1 MPRKPRQL
9 PAQNTLPYLLLTLTA
24 LCGEYPIRQISHLP
38 GGSAYL
44 ESVVTAL
51 RRDGLLR
58 TFSKDGLRGL
68 RLTSSAKRLLLADAP
83 EWFSAYLTG
92 SSEPNKL
99 KSEIPRRLR
108 LHRMAEIL
116 TIMHNADI
124 PAFPWE
130 KAPFSA
136 ASQSAAIPAYYTSR
150 EVKELGPQGAKI
162 KSSRATGILLT
173 DGGIF
178 LTYNTA
184 KAQMKWEYKAELR
197 FKALLQTEGVMPDA
211 EISGIVFGSSM
222 EQLSILTQPD
232 AHSYF
237 LLDGSFPHFYY
248 LTNDRYGEAIL
259 RLLCD
264 TQQRR
269 TLDAIL
275 ADGLHEGI
283 PNWRVENDAIDS
295 EGNPVLFAYS
305 DKGTYGTAGFMS
317 RKELTEVLD
326 LVPDIRK
333 HSGTILG
340 ELDHQVICIPPKTR
354 FNGNLA
360 VYGASGSKKTRAFCV
375 NMILQCAARKSS
387 LVICDPKSE
396 LYEKTSEYLRDQ
408 GYTVRVFN
416 LVTPSASDS
425 WNCLAEVGG
434 QELMAQLFCDVIIKN
449 TGGEER
455 DHFWDSAEMNL
466 LKALVLYVSTSYPKK
481 KQNIGEVYQLIA
493 ASSEQELNALFGVL
507 PVTHPAKAP
516 YSIFKQASEG
526 VRGGVIIG
534 LGSRLQVFQNRDI
547 RNITSYNEID
557 LELPGKQPCAY
568 YCITSDQD
576 STFDFLSSLFLSFV
590 FIRLVRYADEHCPG
604 GELPVPVHVLGEELC
619 ACGVIPDLSRKISV
633 IRSRNLSMSCVFQ
646 NLAGLQNRYPYNQ
659 WQEILGNCDVQL
671 FLGCTDA
678 LTAEFIS
685 DRTGEASISV
695 TSKAK
700 QLGTWRVSNYTPEYR
715 ETSGVGRRK
724 LMTMDEVLRM
734 DIDKALILIRG
745 KNVLE
750 VDKYDY
756 SKHPEAKKLRPSKAA
771 SHVPAWRANQPQEKQ
786 TPSAPPSQ
794 AAEKKPAQKKKPAPA
809 EKVVAVTKESIM
821 KKKEDT

>member
-1 MPRKPRQL
+1 MPRTPRRL
-9 PAQNTLPYLLLTLTA
+9 PAQNTLSYLLLTLTA
-24 LCGEYPIRQISHLP
+24 LCGEYPISQISRLP
-38 GGSAYL
+38 GGPAYL
-44 ESVVTAL
+44 ESMVTSL
-51 RRDGLLR
+51 RQSGLLH

-68 RLTSSAKRLLLADAP
+68 RLTSPAKRLLLADAP
-83 EWFSAYLTG
+83 QWFSDYLTG

-99 KSEIPRRLR
+99 KSELSRRLR

-136 ASQSAAIPAYYTSR
+136 MVGQNAESPAYYTSR
-150 EVKELGPQGAKI
+150 EIKEIGPQGTKI
-162 KSSRATGILLT
+162 RGSRATGILLT
-173 DGGIF
+173 DDGVF

-197 FKALLQTEGVMPDA
+197 FKALLQTGWVMPDT
-211 EISGIVFGSSM
+211 EISGIVFGSAM
-222 EQLSILTQPD
+222 EQLPILMQPD

-248 LTNDRYGEAIL
+248 LTNDR
-259 RLLCD
+259 
-264 TQQRR
+264 
-269 TLDAIL
+269 
-275 ADGLHEGI
+275 
-283 PNWRVENDAIDS
+283 
-295 EGNPVLFAYS
+295 
-305 DKGTYGTAGFMS
+305 
-317 RKELTEVLD
+317 
-326 LVPDIRK
+326 
-333 HSGTILG
+333 
-340 ELDHQVICIPPKTR
+340 
-354 FNGNLA
+354 
-360 VYGASGSKKTRAFCV
+360 
-375 NMILQCAARKSS
+375 
-387 LVICDPKSE
+387 
-396 LYEKTSEYLRDQ
+396 
-408 GYTVRVFN
+408 
-416 LVTPSASDS
+416 
-425 WNCLAEVGG
+425 
-434 QELMAQLFCDVIIKN
+434 
-449 TGGEER
+449 
-455 DHFWDSAEMNL
+455 
-466 LKALVLYVSTSYPKK
+466 
-481 KQNIGEVYQLIA
+481 
-493 ASSEQELNALFGVL
+493 
-507 PVTHPAKAP
+507 
-516 YSIFKQASEG
+516 
-526 VRGGVIIG
+526 
-534 LGSRLQVFQNRDI
+534 
-547 RNITSYNEID
+547 YNEID

-604 GELPVPVHVLGEELC
+604 GVLPVPVHVLGEELC

-685 DRTGEASISV
+685 DRTGEVSISV

-734 DIDKALILIRG
+734 DVDKALIIIRG

-771 SHVPAWRANQPQEKQ
+771 SHIPAWQTRKPQKKQ
-786 TPSAPPSQ
+786 ASPAPPSQ
-794 AAEKKPAQKKKPAPA
+794 AAEKKPAQKKKPAST
-809 EKVVAVTKESIM
+809 EKVVTVTKESIM
-821 KKKEDT
+821 KKKEGT

>member
-150 EVKELGPQGAKI
+150 EVKEIGPQGAKI

-211 EISGIVFGSSM
+211 EISGIVFGSTM
-222 EQLSILTQPD
+222 EQLS
-232 AHSYF
+232 
-237 LLDGSFPHFYY
+237 
-248 LTNDRYGEAIL
+248 
-259 RLLCD
+259 
-264 TQQRR
+264 
-269 TLDAIL
+269 
-275 ADGLHEGI
+275 
-283 PNWRVENDAIDS
+283 
-295 EGNPVLFAYS
+295 
-305 DKGTYGTAGFMS
+305 
-317 RKELTEVLD
+317 
-326 LVPDIRK
+326 
-333 HSGTILG
+333 
-340 ELDHQVICIPPKTR
+340 
-354 FNGNLA
+354 
-360 VYGASGSKKTRAFCV
+360 
-375 NMILQCAARKSS
+375 
-387 LVICDPKSE
+387 
-396 LYEKTSEYLRDQ
+396 
-408 GYTVRVFN
+408 
-416 LVTPSASDS
+416 
-425 WNCLAEVGG
+425 
-434 QELMAQLFCDVIIKN
+434 
-449 TGGEER
+449 
-455 DHFWDSAEMNL
+455 
-466 LKALVLYVSTSYPKK
+466 
-481 KQNIGEVYQLIA
+481 
-493 ASSEQELNALFGVL
+493 
-507 PVTHPAKAP
+507 
-516 YSIFKQASEG
+516 
-526 VRGGVIIG
+526 
-534 LGSRLQVFQNRDI
+534 
-547 RNITSYNEID
+547 
-557 LELPGKQPCAY
+557 
-568 YCITSDQD
+568 
-576 STFDFLSSLFLSFV
+576 
-590 FIRLVRYADEHCPG
+590 
-604 GELPVPVHVLGEELC
+604 
-619 ACGVIPDLSRKISV
+619 
-633 IRSRNLSMSCVFQ
+633 
-646 NLAGLQNRYPYNQ
+646 
-659 WQEILGNCDVQL
+659 
-671 FLGCTDA
+671 TDA

-794 AAEKKPAQKKKPAPA
+794 AADKKPAQKKKPASA

>member
-24 LCGEYPIRQISHLP
+24 LCGEYPIRQISRLP

-99 KSEIPRRLR
+99 KSEISRRLR

-124 PAFPWE
+124 PSFPWE

-150 EVKELGPQGAKI
+150 EVKEIGPQGAKI

-211 EISGIVFGSSM
+211 EISGIVFGSTM
-222 EQLSILTQPD
+222 EQLPVLMQPD
-232 AHSYF
+232 ARSYF

-295 EGNPVLFAYS
+295 EGNPVLFAYYHRRS
-305 DKGTYGTAGFMS
+305 FRLYC
-317 RKELTEVLD
+317 R
-326 LVPDIRK
+326 
-333 HSGTILG
+333 HSG
-340 ELDHQVICIPPKTR
+340 
-354 FNGNLA
+354 
-360 VYGASGSKKTRAFCV
+360 
-375 NMILQCAARKSS
+375 
-387 LVICDPKSE
+387 
-396 LYEKTSEYLRDQ
+396 
-408 GYTVRVFN
+408 
-416 LVTPSASDS
+416 
-425 WNCLAEVGG
+425 
-434 QELMAQLFCDVIIKN
+434 
-449 TGGEER
+449 
-455 DHFWDSAEMNL
+455 
-466 LKALVLYVSTSYPKK
+466 
-481 KQNIGEVYQLIA
+481 
-493 ASSEQELNALFGVL
+493 
-507 PVTHPAKAP
+507 
-516 YSIFKQASEG
+516 
-526 VRGGVIIG
+526 
-534 LGSRLQVFQNRDI
+534 
-547 RNITSYNEID
+547 
-557 LELPGKQPCAY
+557 
-568 YCITSDQD
+568 
-576 STFDFLSSLFLSFV
+576 
-590 FIRLVRYADEHCPG
+590 
-604 GELPVPVHVLGEELC
+604 
-619 ACGVIPDLSRKISV
+619 
-633 IRSRNLSMSCVFQ
+633 
-646 NLAGLQNRYPYNQ
+646 
-659 WQEILGNCDVQL
+659 
-671 FLGCTDA
+671 
-678 LTAEFIS
+678 
-685 DRTGEASISV
+685 
-695 TSKAK
+695 
-700 QLGTWRVSNYTPEYR
+700 
-715 ETSGVGRRK
+715 
-724 LMTMDEVLRM
+724 
-734 DIDKALILIRG
+734 
-745 KNVLE
+745 
-750 VDKYDY
+750 
-756 SKHPEAKKLRPSKAA
+756 
-771 SHVPAWRANQPQEKQ
+771 
-786 TPSAPPSQ
+786 
-794 AAEKKPAQKKKPAPA
+794 
-809 EKVVAVTKESIM
+809 
-821 KKKEDT
+821 

>member
-68 RLTSSAKRLLLADAP
+68 RLTPSAKRLLLADAP

-150 EVKELGPQGAKI
+150 EVKEIGPQGAKI

-211 EISGIVFGSSM
+211 EISGIVFGSTM

-269 TLDAIL
+269 TLDTIL

-295 EGNPVLFAYS
+295 EGNPVLFAYTEADS
-305 DKGTYGTAGFMS
+305 AFHYHSNRCAGTALRERLPLAAFFQLPCMAGGRRRVWDVS
-317 RKELTEVLD
+317 RI
-326 LVPDIRK
+326 PGRRIR
-333 HSGTILG
+333 SLPCGSLP
-340 ELDHQVICIPPKTR
+340 LSVW
-354 FNGNLA
+354 A
-360 VYGASGSKKTRAFCV
+360 VWPRPLHRCAGAA
-375 NMILQCAARKSS
+375 
-387 LVICDPKSE
+387 DPH
-396 LYEKTSEYLRDQ
+396 
-408 GYTVRVFN
+408 G
-416 LVTPSASDS
+416 
-425 WNCLAEVGG
+425 
-434 QELMAQLFCDVIIKN
+434 
-449 TGGEER
+449 
-455 DHFWDSAEMNL
+455 
-466 LKALVLYVSTSYPKK
+466 
-481 KQNIGEVYQLIA
+481 
-493 ASSEQELNALFGVL
+493 
-507 PVTHPAKAP
+507 
-516 YSIFKQASEG
+516 
-526 VRGGVIIG
+526 
-534 LGSRLQVFQNRDI
+534 
-547 RNITSYNEID
+547 
-557 LELPGKQPCAY
+557 
-568 YCITSDQD
+568 
-576 STFDFLSSLFLSFV
+576 
-590 FIRLVRYADEHCPG
+590 YAD
-604 GELPVPVHVLGEELC
+604 
-619 ACGVIPDLSRKISV
+619 GV
-633 IRSRNLSMSCVFQ
+633 Q
-646 NLAGLQNRYPYNQ
+646 
-659 WQEILGNCDVQL
+659 
-671 FLGCTDA
+671 
-678 LTAEFIS
+678 
-685 DRTGEASISV
+685 
-695 TSKAK
+695 
-700 QLGTWRVSNYTPEYR
+700 
-715 ETSGVGRRK
+715 
-724 LMTMDEVLRM
+724 
-734 DIDKALILIRG
+734 
-745 KNVLE
+745 
-750 VDKYDY
+750 
-756 SKHPEAKKLRPSKAA
+756 
-771 SHVPAWRANQPQEKQ
+771 
-786 TPSAPPSQ
+786 
-794 AAEKKPAQKKKPAPA
+794 
-809 EKVVAVTKESIM
+809 
-821 KKKEDT
+821 

>member
-1 MPRKPRQL
+1 MSRKPRQL

-44 ESVVTAL
+44 ENVVTAL

-130 KAPFSA
+130 KTPFSA

-150 EVKELGPQGAKI
+150 EIKEIGPQGTKI
-162 KSSRATGILLT
+162 RSSRATGILLT

-211 EISGIVFGSSM
+211 EISGIVFGSTM

-283 PNWRVENDAIDS
+283 PNWRVANDAIDS
-295 EGNPVLFAYS
+295 EGNPVLFAYARLLETVCDEWELGGFHRAIYEYQAEKLRQIA
-305 DKGTYGTAGFMS
+305 DKF
-317 RKELTEVLD
+317 
-326 LVPDIRK
+326 
-333 HSGTILG
+333 
-340 ELDHQVICIPPKTR
+340 
-354 FNGNLA
+354 
-360 VYGASGSKKTRAFCV
+360 
-375 NMILQCAARKSS
+375 QC
-387 LVICDPKSE
+387 
-396 LYEKTSEYLRDQ
+396 
-408 GYTVRVFN
+408 G
-416 LVTPSASDS
+416 
-425 WNCLAEVGG
+425 
-434 QELMAQLFCDVIIKN
+434 
-449 TGGEER
+449 
-455 DHFWDSAEMNL
+455 
-466 LKALVLYVSTSYPKK
+466 
-481 KQNIGEVYQLIA
+481 IG
-493 ASSEQELNALFGVL
+493 
-507 PVTHPAKAP
+507 
-516 YSIFKQASEG
+516 
-526 VRGGVIIG
+526 
-534 LGSRLQVFQNRDI
+534 
-547 RNITSYNEID
+547 
-557 LELPGKQPCAY
+557 
-568 YCITSDQD
+568 
-576 STFDFLSSLFLSFV
+576 
-590 FIRLVRYADEHCPG
+590 
-604 GELPVPVHVLGEELC
+604 
-619 ACGVIPDLSRKISV
+619 
-633 IRSRNLSMSCVFQ
+633 
-646 NLAGLQNRYPYNQ
+646 
-659 WQEILGNCDVQL
+659 
-671 FLGCTDA
+671 
-678 LTAEFIS
+678 
-685 DRTGEASISV
+685 
-695 TSKAK
+695 
-700 QLGTWRVSNYTPEYR
+700 
-715 ETSGVGRRK
+715 
-724 LMTMDEVLRM
+724 
-734 DIDKALILIRG
+734 
-745 KNVLE
+745 
-750 VDKYDY
+750 YDY
-756 SKHPEAKKLRPSKAA
+756 DAAVRKCQKLR
-771 SHVPAWRANQPQEKQ
+771 
-786 TPSAPPSQ
+786 
-794 AAEKKPAQKKKPAPA
+794 EKKPRNADVGEEAMVLAVKRGFEQAQAKANKPSSPSQNDD
-809 EKVVAVTKESIM
+809 KEVNRY
-821 KKKEDT
+821 E